1 MIVSK
6 LGPRVVVLGCTFLGA
21 SSGAFATNS
30 ASKAQQACD
39 ALSGLHIAASVIGL
53 PTSGAAVVKASL
65 VAADANANGNGNAI
79 ADGNG
84 NGNGNGEYCAVTG
97 LISPVAPEAPP
108 IEFQVNLPSTWN
120 GKAVQM
126 GGGGYDGTLVAA
138 TGRAALEPADVP
150 TPLKQ
155 GFVTLG
161 SDGGHKGGPGFDGRF
176 GLNDEA
182 LLNYGK
188 QSVKKAHDVA
198 VAIIRKRYGRAAGKF
213 YFIGGSQGG
222 HEALDAA
229 ARYPADYD
237 GVVSNFPAYNVTL
250 LHLASLNVGKAI
262 YGNHGAGWL
271 SPAKTKLLT
280 DAVYAACATVALD
293 GVKDG
298 IISNVAGC
306 NAAFNIETV
315 RHELACPAG
324 QDRESCLTP
333 AQIAAIEQITS
344 PYRPGFPIAGMSEF
358 PRWPLL
364 EGALFQVSNFGT
376 RPVPTNPPAQTD
388 ALLYNAGAATS
399 KYIITRDPT
408 LDALTFDPNT
418 TAALRART
426 QQVAKI
432 MDVTDVDLTAFR
444 KKGGKIILV
453 HGTADD
459 FISPHNTIA
468 YYTRQRELQ
477 GQKALDSYLRFYLI
491 PGLGHGMGPF
501 NAKYDGLGVLEEWV
515 EEGHAPGTLTAVDE
529 NPATKGRARPM
540 CVFPSWPKYGG
551 TGSVDTASSYHCV
564 ER

>member
-1 MIVSK
+1 MMVSK
-6 LGPRVVVLGCTFLGA
+6 VGLRVAVLGCVVLGAPF
-21 SSGAFATNS
+21 GAFANTDS
-30 ASKAQQACD
+30 SKAQQACST
-39 ALSGLHIAASVIGL
+39 LSGLRIPASAIGL
-53 PTSGAAVVKASL
+53 PTGGAAVEKASV
-65 VAADANANGNGNAI
+65 VAADAPDNA
-79 ADGNG
+79 
-84 NGNGNGEYCAVTG
+84 NGEYCAVTG
-97 LISPVAPEAPP
+97 LISPVSAAAPG
-108 IEFQVNLPSTWN
+108 IEFQVNLPTSWN

-138 TGRAALEPADVP
+138 TGRAALEPAAVP

-161 SDGGHKGGPGFDGRF
+161 SDGGHTGGPGFDGRF

-188 QSVKKAHDVA
+188 ESIKKTHDVA
-198 VAIIRKRYGRAAGKF
+198 VEMIRKRYGRAPARF

-250 LHLASLNVGKAI
+250 LHLASLNVGKAV
-262 YGNHGAGWL
+262 YGNNGAGWL

-280 DAVYAACATVALD
+280 DAVYAACDTVELD
-293 GVKDG
+293 GVEDG

-306 NAAFNIETV
+306 NVAFTMRTV
-315 RHELACPAG
+315 RSRLACPTG
-324 QDRESCLTP
+324 QDTDSCLTP
-333 AQIAAIEQITS
+333 AQIASVERITS
-344 PYRPGFPIAGMSEF
+344 PYHPGFPVAGMSEF

-399 KYIITRDPT
+399 KYIITRDPS

-418 TAALRART
+418 SAALRART
-426 QQVAKI
+426 QEVAKI
-432 MDVTDVDLTAFR
+432 MDVSDGDLTAFR

-453 HGTADD
+453 HGTVDD
-459 FISPHNTIA
+459 FISPHNTVA
-468 YYTRQRELQ
+468 YYNRQREQQ
-477 GQKALDSYLRFYLI
+477 GQKALDSFLRFYLV

-515 EEGHAPGTLTAVDE
+515 EKGHAPATLTAVDE
-529 NPATKGRARPM
+529 NPATKGRTRPM
-540 CVFPSWPKYGG
+540 CVFPGWPKYDG
-551 TGSVDTASSYHCV
+551 TGPVNTASSYHCV
-564 ER
+564 VR

>member
-6 LGPRVVVLGCTFLGA
+6 LGLRIAVLGWAFLGA
-21 SSGAFATNS
+21 SFGAVADDDS
-30 ASKAQQACD
+30 AQAQRACV
-39 ALSGLHIAASVIGL
+39 ALSGLRIPASAIGL
-53 PTSGAAVVKASL
+53 PTTGAAVEKASV
-65 VAADANANGNGNAI
+65 VAADAKDNA
-79 ADGNG
+79 
-84 NGNGNGEYCAVTG
+84 NGEYCAVTG
-97 LISPVAPEAPP
+97 LISPVSPAAPA
-108 IEFQVNLPSTWN
+108 IEFQVNLPPNWN

-126 GGGGYDGTLVAA
+126 GGGGYDGTLVTA

-176 GLNDEA
+176 GTNDEA

-188 QSVKKAHDVA
+188 QSIKKTHDVA
-198 VAIIRKRYGRAAGKF
+198 VEIIRKRYGRKPAKF

-237 GVVSNFPAYNVTL
+237 GVVANFPAYNVTM
-250 LHLASLNVGKAI
+250 LHMASLDVGKAV
-262 YGNHGAGWL
+262 YGDHGAGWL

-280 DAVYAACATVALD
+280 DAVYAACDTVALD

-306 NAAFNIETV
+306 NAVFNIDSV
-315 RHELACPAG
+315 KQKLACPAG
-324 QDRESCLTP
+324 QETDSCLTP
-333 AQIAAIEQITS
+333 VQIAAVVRITS
-344 PYRPGFPIAGMSEF
+344 PYRPGFAIAGMSEF

-376 RPVPTNPPAQTD
+376 RPVPANPPEQTD

-399 KYIITRDPT
+399 KYIITRDPS
-408 LDALTFDPNT
+408 LDALTFDPNA

-426 QQVAKI
+426 QEVAKI

-453 HGTADD
+453 HGTVDD
-459 FISPHNTIA
+459 FISPHNTVA
-468 YYTRQRELQ
+468 YYNRQRERQ
-477 GQKALDSYLRFYLI
+477 GAQALDSFLRFYLV

-501 NAKYDGLGVLEEWV
+501 NAKYDGLTVLEAWV
-515 EEGHAPGTLTAVDE
+515 EKGQAPGTLTAIDE
-529 NPATKGRARPM
+529 NPATKGRTRPM
-540 CVFPSWPKYGG
+540 CVFPAWPKYVG
-551 TGSVDTASSYHCV
+551 TGSVAAASSYRCV
-564 ER
+564 GAVSHAARLSKK